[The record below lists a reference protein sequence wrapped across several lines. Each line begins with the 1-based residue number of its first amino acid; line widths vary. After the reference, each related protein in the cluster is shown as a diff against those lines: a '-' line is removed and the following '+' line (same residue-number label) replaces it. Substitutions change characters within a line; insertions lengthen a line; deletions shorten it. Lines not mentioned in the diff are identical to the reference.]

1 MATDTVRL
9 LTVIEVADH
18 LCLSRSKVY
27 ELLADGSLPSVRI
40 GRNRRITAS
49 ALADFVTKHSEIRI
63 SVPATEVT
71 AASA

>member
-1 MATDTVRL
+1 MATDTVQL
-9 LTVIEVADH
+9 LTVIQAAEP

-40 GRNRRITAS
+40 GRNRRITMG
-49 ALADFVTKHSEIRI
+49 ALVDFVAQHSEVSIDV
-63 SVPATEVT
+63 SSTETT

>member
-40 GRNRRITAS
+40 GRNRRITTS
-49 ALADFVTKHSEIRI
+49 ALADFVTKHSESGI

-71 AASA
+71 TVTA

>member
-40 GRNRRITAS
+40 GRTRRITMS
-49 ALADFVTKHSEIRI
+49 SLADFISEHSETAINGVSI
-63 SVPATEVT
+63 EPT
-71 AASA
+71 AAPA

>member
-40 GRNRRITAS
+40 GRTRRIAMS
-49 ALADFVTKHSEIRI
+49 ALADFIARHSETAINGP
-63 SVPATEVT
+63 SVEPT
-71 AASA
+71 AALA